1 MHTKIENEIANL
13 QDVIH
18 RQGSRM
24 SQMRWTLE
32 RILQAAEGTS
42 GLSWSEVG
50 DLARRAL
57 DQGRAPEPLS

>member
-1 MHTKIENEIANL
+1 MSTMTDAELARL
-13 QDVIH
+13 QAVIS
-18 RQGSRM
+18 RQGTRM

-57 DQGRAPEPLS
+57 ESERAPGA